1 MEIQHYEIVG
11 ILSAVFSLCS
21 SLIYLGIKRQLDKRD
36 KQEAIIEE
44 LRNKAIE
51 AEDTVTKQWRQT
63 FQDNLC
69 LVKKIVE
76 DIRRDMLDK
85 VSEDRCTQQHREV
98 WEAVKDIR
106 DKQYHSKFKLDV

>member
-1 MEIQHYEIVG
+1 MEMQHYEIVG

-36 KQEAIIEE
+36 RQEAIIED
-44 LRNKAIE
+44 LRKKAIE
-51 AEDTVTKQWRQT
+51 AEDSVTRQWRQS

-69 LVKKIVE
+69 LVKTIVE
-76 DIRRDMLDK
+76 KIRADMLEK
-85 VSEDRCTQQHREV
+85 VSEKDCEKQHREV